1 VPNSPYSIKQ
11 LTPATPISLMMELKS
26 WVKYNLSRVSMI
38 NELGVTLVTYEFI
51 KNLLEEERRRVA
63 TFIQM
68 TFRTSINAVIEYM
81 AEKEGKKGDP

>member
-1 VPNSPYSIKQ
+1 
-11 LTPATPISLMMELKS
+11 
-26 WVKYNLSRVSMI
+26 MI
-38 NELGVTLVTYEFI
+38 NELGITLVTYDFI
-51 KNLLEEERRRVA
+51 KNPLEEERRRVA